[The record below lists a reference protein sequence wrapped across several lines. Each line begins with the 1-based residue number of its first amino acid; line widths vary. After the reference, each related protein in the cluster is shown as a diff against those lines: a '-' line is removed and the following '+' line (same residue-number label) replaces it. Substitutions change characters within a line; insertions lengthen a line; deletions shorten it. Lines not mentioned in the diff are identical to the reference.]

1 MSSLLSLTGS
11 VGDVR
16 QIASYPH
23 QPLLV
28 AQCALCPCDDDLCV
42 RLHFQKTRPN
52 RAALGQLDLRR
63 FETILESA
71 HQDGEDKTDRILE
84 SSDAADDQGEKVV
97 EDTKKNK
104 EKEESHATKQGISL
118 V

>member
-1 MSSLLSLTGS
+1 VTTF
-11 VGDVR
+11 
-16 QIASYPH
+16 ASGCILKRVQTVLPW
-23 QPLLV
+23 
-28 AQCALCPCDDDLCV
+28 
-42 RLHFQKTRPN
+42 
-52 RAALGQLDLRR
+52 GQLDLRR

-71 HQDGEDKTDRILE
+71 HQDGEEKTDRILE